1 MSSNYD
7 SLLPH
12 KHAFLSLSLHPLFL
26 FLTHQLIN
34 PILSSSS
41 LTPNPLFFC
50 KSSVSSMAD
59 SGFEGFEKRL
69 ELHFTG
75 DEPIIHMGLRQI
87 DLNSLEQILRTVH
100 CSIVS
105 SVGNHFFDAYVLSE
119 SSLFI
124 YPTKIIIK
132 TCGTTQLLK
141 SIFPFLHQAR
151 SLGLTLCSCR
161 YTRGNFIFP
170 KSQPFPHSS
179 FKEELLYLEE
189 SLPKNLHYR
198 KASVIP
204 SNLPSH
210 SWHVFTAADDPVL
223 LHPNPEFL
231 YTVEICMTEL
241 DRILAR
247 KFYFR
252 PGDGKTGNSVGK
264 EMTHL
269 TGIGDINPS
278 GLICEFAFFPCGY
291 SMNGIDGDRY
301 STIHVT
307 PEDGFSYASF
317 ECVGSVYDDPDDLVR
332 MLKKVVQIFRPA
344 AMSVATTGANHEV
357 WTRVAGAL
365 DPLGL
370 KCRSCAV
377 DEFPAAGSVVFQTFT
392 ARRK

>member
-1 MSSNYD
+1 
-7 SLLPH
+7 
-12 KHAFLSLSLHPLFL
+12 
-26 FLTHQLIN
+26 
-34 PILSSSS
+34 
-41 LTPNPLFFC
+41 
-50 KSSVSSMAD
+50 MAD

-87 DLNSLEQILRTVH
+87 DSNSLEQILRTVH

-141 SIFPFLHQAR
+141 SIFPFLNQAR
-151 SLGLTLCSCR
+151 NLGLTLCSCR

-179 FKEELLYLEE
+179 FKEELRCLEE
-189 SLPKNLHYR
+189 SLPKNLRYR

-210 SWHVFTAADDPVL
+210 SWHVFSAADDAVF

-231 YTVEICMTEL
+231 YTAEICMTEL

-247 KFYFR
+247 KFYCR
-252 PGDGKTGNSVGK
+252 SGEGKTGNSAGK

-278 GLICEFAFFPCGY
+278 GLICEFSFFPCGY
-291 SMNGIDGDRY
+291 SMNRIDGDRY

-344 AMSVATTGANHEV
+344 SMSVATTGAGHEV

-365 DPLGL
+365 DPLGF

-377 DEFPAAGSVVFQTFT
+377 DDFPAAGSIVFQTFT